1 MAQTLAPRAYVITP
15 KSANAITFSWTFFDG
30 GLDFNGTIPIT
41 GATGTYSVPVVSYYH
56 SFGFF
61 GRSANATAFL
71 PYGVGTFQG
80 NVLGTQRQVYRSGLL
95 DLTLR
100 FSVNLMGGPAMATPQ
115 FMKWKQKTLLGAS
128 LTVVAPTGQYD
139 PTQLINW
146 GINRWALKPELGYS
160 RRWGNWVLDG
170 YGGSGSIQR
179 TTLSFLYPI
188 PSRRPKVP

>member
-1 MAQTLAPRAYVITP
+1 MTIGHTAMAQTLAPRAYVITP

-95 DLTLR
+95 DLTFR
-100 FSVNLMGGPAMATPQ
+100 FSVNLLGGPAMGIPPITKWAPKTPLGDHR
-115 FMKWKQKTLLGAS
+115 TLLGA
-128 LTVVAPTGQYD
+128 T
-139 PTQLINW
+139 
-146 GINRWALKPELGYS
+146 RH
-160 RRWGNWVLDG
+160 
-170 YGGSGSIQR
+170 YG
-179 TTLSFLYPI
+179 
-188 PSRRPKVP
+188 

>member
-1 MAQTLAPRAYVITP
+1 MTIGHTAMAQTLAPRPHVITP
-15 KSANAITFSWTFFDG
+15 KRANVIKFPWPLSDG

-100 FSVNLMGGPAMATPQ
+100 FSVNLKGRPAMATPQ
-115 FMKWKQKTLLGAS
+115 LMKREQKTLIGVNLS
-128 LTVVAPTGQYD
+128 VVDPIRQYD
-139 PTQLINW
+139 STHLVNW
-146 GINRWALKPELGYS
+146 
-160 RRWGNWVLDG
+160 
-170 YGGSGSIQR
+170 
-179 TTLSFLYPI
+179 
-188 PSRRPKVP
+188 